1 MPVTWGEP
9 WAPQLTSH
17 QMMRLGR
24 ERILYYFGGEHHS
37 AMNMVTALCWYPGHW
52 TRAAAHKIAC
62 HHTHST
68 TCSQNSSGTSV
79 SLSWAKCF
87 SSCTIL
93 SSRKTQQ
100 LQSQCLLP
108 FPSMLQPPV
117 LSSKEKSPGTSLPT
131 WHISHLQYL
140 SLVRSKFP
148 LNMKFRIFMQSKR
161 KHWNPRERVTES
173 PVAGTCR
180 F

>member
-1 MPVTWGEP
+1 MKKEKTKTNLQKALEKLNYSANSLWIEAVPVTWGEP

-24 ERILYYFGGEHHS
+24 ERILYYLWGEHHS
-37 AMNMVTALCWYPGHW
+37 AMNMVTALCWYPDHW

-100 LQSQCLLP
+100 LQSIPAP
-108 FPSMLQPPV
+108 FAFSQHAATSCAEQQREITRDLITHLAHQPPAV
-117 LSSKEKSPGTSLPT
+117 PVPG
-131 WHISHLQYL
+131 
-140 SLVRSKFP
+140 
-148 LNMKFRIFMQSKR
+148 
-161 KHWNPRERVTES
+161 
-173 PVAGTCR
+173 
-180 F
+180 